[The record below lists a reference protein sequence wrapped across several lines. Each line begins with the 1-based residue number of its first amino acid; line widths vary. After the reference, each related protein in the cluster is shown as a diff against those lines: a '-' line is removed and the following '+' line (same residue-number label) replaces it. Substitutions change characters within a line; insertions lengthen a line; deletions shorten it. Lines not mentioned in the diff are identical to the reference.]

1 MKKFSS
7 IGDVEDP
14 EALVDLALGL
24 KSDPHKWKELG
35 KNKTLGLL
43 FFNPSLRT
51 RMSTQKAA
59 MNLGMDVMVMNLN
72 SDGWTLEFEDG
83 SIMNS
88 NSQEH
93 IREAAS
99 VISQYCDI
107 IGVRS
112 FPSFISREEDYSET
126 VLNGFIKHASVPVIS
141 LESATRHPLQ
151 SLADMM
157 TINEHKVKKNPKVV
171 LSWVPHP
178 KALPQAVANSFV
190 EWAKEANVDFVIAN
204 PEGFE
209 LDASLTKGVTIVN
222 DQKEAFRDA
231 DFIYTKNWSSYNDYG
246 KIGDNLDEWMI
257 SSKQMAITNQG
268 KFMHCL
274 PVRRNVVVTDE
285 VIDSED
291 SLVISQAENR
301 TYAAQ
306 AVLLNMLKNEN

>member
-14 EALVDLALGL
+14 EALVNLALEQ
-24 KSDPHKWKELG
+24 KFNPYKWDQLG

-59 MNLGMDVMVMNLN
+59 FNLGMNVMVMNLN

-88 NSQEH
+88 TSQEH
-93 IREAAS
+93 IREAAA
-99 VISQYCDI
+99 VVSQYCDI
-107 IGVRS
+107 IGVRT
-112 FPSFISREEDYSET
+112 FPTFKSREDDYAEK
-126 VLNGFIKHASVPVIS
+126 VLNGFIEHASVPVIS

-157 TINEHKVKKNPKVV
+157 TIKEHKAKKKPKVV

-190 EWAKEANVDFVIAN
+190 EWAKEAEFDLVIAN
-204 PEGFE
+204 PQGFE
-209 LDASLTKGVTIVN
+209 LEASITKGVQVVC
-222 DQKEAFRDA
+222 DQEEAFKDA
-231 DFIYTKNWSSYNDYG
+231 DFIYAKNWSSFDDYG
-246 KIGDNLDEWMI
+246 KIGENLDDWMI
-257 SSKQMAITNQG
+257 TPERMALTNQG

-274 PVRRNVVVTDE
+274 PVRRNVVVHDK
-285 VIDSED
+285 VIDSEN
-291 SLVISQAENR
+291 SLVIKQAENR
-301 TYAAQ
+301 IYAAQ
-306 AVLLNMLKNEN
+306 AVLLKMLKDEN